1 MPCSTRIRLV
11 AWTWRS
17 ASWAAAR
24 AGRTVSWFL
33 RADRGVMRA
42 PAVCALGPLVPASTN
57 RVTPGTRVS
66 SSTRPAWRAWV
77 RSQREPGRVCP
88 QNGSRPAGSV
98 RTSALTVWR
107 GPHRRRTD
115 ADRIDRPPG
124 GAPTPR
130 WNWAGRPAGWRPG
143 GRPHRPGCAAGLRP
157 RRCSRARSAAGG
169 PPRWP
174 GDRRP
179 GDPES
184 AGQHVLGDPVAP
196 HSIRLSRSRGWR
208 KPSGAVVVSW
218 PNRWGDPFRVGAT
231 YMWLAGEQDLTW
243 RVPTSREPGTTTA
256 ASASSAARTRRPA
269 VAWFRR
275 WAAGDYAAEAQ
286 CVLRGHDLARWSPS
300 TSPATPTSC
309 SSWPT
314 DDRRRLQAPGSTCGG
329 PSTSALPAGR
339 RTSTAPTTA
348 SAASN
353 AHTVGGYAAV
363 GRRAKPRS
371 VGPCA
376 PPTSEHRRRL
386 TQNGFRASFLPEED
400 KARHLAAVAA
410 SQP

>member
-256 ASASSAARTRRPA
+256 ASASSAARTRRPRWRGF
-269 VAWFRR
+269 VAGPPATTPPRPSVSCAAMISPAGPPRPALPRRRPAPAGQPMTVGGPRPPGAHVVGHLLQPFRP
-275 WAAGDYAAEAQ
+275 GGE
-286 CVLRGHDLARWSPS
+286 LRRHQRRHRLQ
-300 TSPATPTSC
+300 ATPTRSVDTPL
-309 SSWPT
+309 SVAARSQGLWGPA
-314 DDRRRLQAPGSTCGG
+314 RRRP
-329 PSTSALPAGR
+329 PSIDAG
-339 RTSTAPTTA
+339 
-348 SAASN
+348 
-353 AHTVGGYAAV
+353 
-363 GRRAKPRS
+363 
-371 VGPCA
+371 
-376 PPTSEHRRRL
+376 
-386 TQNGFRASFLPEED
+386 
-400 KARHLAAVAA
+400 
-410 SQP
+410 